1 MSSTETNSL
10 DSGSDDLK
18 VPEKVTLRL
27 APDARVA
34 LDWIAA
40 KRGLT
45 LAEVVRQAIS
55 HEKFLTEEIDRGSTI
70 LIEGKDGRLKQLVFV

>member
-1 MSSTETNSL
+1 MSSTDNNSA
-10 DSGSDDLK
+10 DTATDDLK

-40 KRGLT
+40 RRGLT

-55 HEKFLTEEIDRGSTI
+55 HEKFLTEELDRGSAI
-70 LIEGKDGRLKQLVFV
+70 LIEGKDGRVKQLIFG

>member
-1 MSSTETNSL
+1 MSSTETHSPEP
-10 DSGSDDLK
+10 GADDLK

-27 APDARVA
+27 APDARLA
-34 LDWIAA
+34 LEWIAA

-70 LIEGKDGRLKQLVFV
+70 LVEGKDGRLKQLVFV